1 MEENKFLRN
10 FTEVFDESPAEA
22 ITMNTVLRDIEG
34 WGSMVGL
41 SIIAMADQEYGVEID
56 DIELKDIKTVGEL
69 FLLIQKK
76 TNVK

>member
-10 FTEVFDESPAEA
+10 FIEVFDEVPTEA
-22 ITMNTVLRDIEG
+22 ITMNTVLRAIEG
-34 WGSMVGL
+34 WSSLVGL

-56 DIELKDIKTVGEL
+56 DVDLRGIKTVGEL
-69 FLLIQKK
+69 FDLIQKK